1 MNTYLCMQLEAGK
14 CLNWQEFTVL
24 ALEKGQ
30 GLQIGYA
37 FLGLTATAWCIQL
50 LAYFFIKQ
58 SR

>member
-1 MNTYLCMQLEAGK
+1 MNTYLCTQIEAGQ

-30 GLQIGYA
+30 GLQIGYT
-37 FLGLTATAWCIQL
+37 FLGLTATAWAIQAVVSL
-50 LAYFFIKQ
+50 ILK